1 MQKRKLLVLLKRN
14 GWHLERH
21 GSNHDIWTNDI
32 DEGPIPRHRDVS
44 ERLAQSIIKK
54 HNLK

>member
-32 DEGPIPRHRDVS
+32 DEEPIPRHRDVS